1 MIQKIGLVNS
11 SGDRLM
17 LELRKPESSGL
28 VIKEIDGLGSLEAD
42 ISTTSMSVGDGT
54 YATRS
59 RVEARSITVTLI
71 YIFKPGV
78 AHTIEDTREMLYNY
92 VIPGAELDIQVLSD
106 NREMYIQGFVEDV
119 DTDMFQQSV
128 TTSFS
133 VLCPDPYFYD
143 ISETAVELQVISSSN
158 SDDPETFVPNDG
170 DVECG
175 VRIEFTNF
183 TSESGELTFYS
194 VGLTNIAP
202 SIKVYGRAFMFD
214 VSDWYD
220 FTYINDTKKFIYSSV
235 IGSRGLTVDGESVL
249 YLLKTGDFG
258 LTGKWYQ
265 LPVGGDYLQV
275 YTTDDETA
283 TATLYYRKKY
293 VGV

>member
-42 ISTTSMSVGDGT
+42 VSTTPMSVGDGT

-78 AHTIEDTREMLYNY
+78 SHTIEDTREMLYNY
-92 VIPGAELDIQVLSD
+92 VIPGEELDIQVLSD
-106 NREMYIQGFVEDV
+106 NREMYIQGFVEDI
-119 DTDMFQQSV
+119 DTDMFQKST

-143 ISETAVELQVISSSN
+143 ISETAVSIPSWN
-158 SDDPETFVPNDG
+158 STGSTTTVFVPNGG

-183 TSESGELTFYS
+183 TSASGK
-194 VGLTNIAP
+194 
-202 SIKVYGRAFMFD
+202 IKLYATSLVNVSSTVHMYGFAFVFD

-220 FTYINDTKKFIYSSV
+220 FNYISNTKKFIYSSV
-235 IGSRGLTVDGESVL
+235 IGSRGLTVSGDSAL
-249 YLLKTGDFG
+249 YLLKEDDFG
-258 LTGKWYQ
+258 LKGKWYQ
-265 LPVGGDYLQV
+265 LPVGGSELGI
-275 YTTDDETA
+275 YTTANETA